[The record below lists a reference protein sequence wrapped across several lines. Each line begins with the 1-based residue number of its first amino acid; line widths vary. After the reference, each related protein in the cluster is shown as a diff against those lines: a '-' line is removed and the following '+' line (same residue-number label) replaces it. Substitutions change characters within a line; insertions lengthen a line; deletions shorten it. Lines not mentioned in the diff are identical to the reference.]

1 MKDIK
6 DKDSI
11 EQQEKQE
18 RILTGIMA
26 AILIVCIAVVI
37 WMLGAAFGGKK
48 STDSTASGDTATAE
62 TASSEETVEPGED
75 SVETVEVDGVTYEI
89 KVPGSLN
96 FDDFDETNYLGSD
109 GRYKFDIGDSLD
121 DGNITMPA
129 FLHTESEYI
138 ATDDEVADAI
148 DSLADSYKTL
158 KDADD
163 DHLTEDGDTVT
174 VSYKGTMNG
183 VELENVAEDNAEVTI
198 GDGSYIENFEKALI
212 GHKNGETFEA
222 DVLFPADYTQDGTE
236 SGDPVTVY
244 DADGNEVTLT
254 NNTVH
259 FEFTLSSVGRYEK
272 PEITDDWVKENIGD
286 ANNIPVNTVAELEDY
301 YRVYLYYNDLISD
314 VNTYVTETVEP
325 LITFNS
331 IPEELM
337 NYIYYSTFNSYNSYA
352 VSSNTTLDQLIYNQ
366 TGYNMHDYIVNNL
379 SDIVDQAK
387 QLLTWDWVY
396 GKCLENGAADVSNDQ
411 AFHKLMGEVLGYDL
425 DDDALDALI
434 ADNGDEYSRNY
445 CTQYSIADYLVKE

>member
-11 EQQEKQE
+11 EKQE
-18 RILTGIMA
+18 RQEKVLTAIMA
-26 AILIVCIAVVI
+26 AILIACIAVVV
-37 WMLGAAFGGKK
+37 WLLGATFGGKT
-48 STDSTASGDTATAE
+48 SGSSSSGDTATAE
-62 TASSEETVEPGED
+62 TASSENAVKPGED

-109 GRYKFDIGDSLD
+109 GRYKFDTSDSLD
-121 DGNITMPA
+121 TGNITMPA
-129 FLHTESEYI
+129 FLHTASEYV
-138 ATDDEVADAI
+138 ATDEEVAEAI
-148 DSLADSYKTL
+148 DGLADSYKEL
-158 KDADD
+158 KDAGE
-163 DHLTEDGDTVT
+163 DHLTETGDTVT

-183 VELENVAEDNAEVTI
+183 VELENVAEDSAEVTI
-198 GDGSYIENFEKALI
+198 GEGGYIENFENALI
-212 GHKNGETFEA
+212 GHKNDETFEA

-259 FEFTLSSVGRYEK
+259 FEFTLSSVGKYEK

-286 ANNIPVNTVAELEDY
+286 ANSIPVNTVAELEDY

-379 SDIVDQAK
+379 EDIVGQAK

-396 GKCLENGAADVSNDQ
+396 SKCLEDGAADVSDDQ

-425 DDDALDALI
+425 DDDDLAALI

-445 CTQYSIADYLVKE
+445 CTQYSIADCLVRE